1 VTAALCLAGC
11 GGGGERHAAPQP
23 KLPARVASELAQRSD
38 AVAAAL
44 LAGDSCRALDEARAL
59 QQDTIAAVND
69 RRVPAPFQEPLLASV
84 NDLLGRIVCVPP
96 ADEAEEG
103 DEKEEKGEDDR
114 GKGNDKNKGKKG
126 RD

>member
-11 GGGGERHAAPQP
+11 GGGEQRRAAPQP
-23 KLPARVASELAQRSD
+23 KLPVPVASELAQRSE

-44 LAGDSCRALDEARAL
+44 QAGDSCQALDEARAL
-59 QQDTIAAVND
+59 QQDTIAAINE

-84 NDLLGRIVCVPP
+84 NDLLSRIACVPP
-96 ADEAEEG
+96 VDEDRDGEEEG
-103 DEKEEKGEDDR
+103 DDGRRKGKR
-114 GKGNDKNKGKKG
+114 KGKKG